1 MADEADKTADRIE
14 NELSFTVGELCRK
27 AAAIPKGVPGIC
39 DLCGEDMP
47 RLINDVCAP
56 CRDRHKLP

>member
-1 MADEADKTADRIE
+1 MADIADVTGERMEVQEASDIAEIRGKA
-14 NELSFTVGELCRK
+14 NE
-27 AAAIPKGVPGIC
+27 IQKGVPGIC

-47 RLINDVCAP
+47 RLINGVCAT

>member
-1 MADEADKTADRIE
+1 MADIADVTAEGMEVQEAANIAKIR
-14 NELSFTVGELCRK
+14 RK
-27 AAAIPKGVPGIC
+27 AAEIPKGKPGEC

-47 RLINDVCAP
+47 RLINGVCAP

>member
-1 MADEADKTADRIE
+1 MADIADVTTEQMEVREAANIAEIR
-14 NELSFTVGELCRK
+14 RK
-27 AAAIPKGVPGIC
+27 AAEIPKGVPGEC

-47 RLINDVCAP
+47 RLINGVCAP

>member
-1 MADEADKTADRIE
+1 MADEADKTADRMEVEEAANIAE
-14 NELSFTVGELCRK
+14 IRRK
-27 AAAIPKGVPGIC
+27 ANEIPKGVPGIC

-47 RLINDVCAP
+47 RLINGVCAP

>member
-1 MADEADKTADRIE
+1 MADEADQTADRMEVEESANIAE
-14 NELSFTVGELCRK
+14 ICRK
-27 AAAIPKGVPGIC
+27 AAAIPKGIPGIC

-47 RLINDVCAP
+47 RLVGGVCAP

>member
-1 MADEADKTADRIE
+1 MVDIADVTGERMEVQEAAYIAEIR
-14 NELSFTVGELCRK
+14 RK
-27 AAAIPKGVPGIC
+27 ANEIPKGVPGIC

-47 RLINDVCAP
+47 RLINGVCAP

>member
-1 MADEADKTADRIE
+1 MADIAEVTAERMEVREAAYIAEIR
-14 NELSFTVGELCRK
+14 RK
-27 AAAIPKGVPGIC
+27 AAEIPKGVPGEC

-47 RLINDVCAP
+47 RLINGVRAP

>member
-1 MADEADKTADRIE
+1 MADIADVTGERMEVQEAADIAEIR
-14 NELSFTVGELCRK
+14 RK
-27 AAAIPKGVPGIC
+27 ANEIPKGVPGEC

-47 RLINDVCAP
+47 RLVGGVCAP

>member
-1 MADEADKTADRIE
+1 MADIADVTGERTEVQEAADIAEIR
-14 NELSFTVGELCRK
+14 RK
-27 AAAIPKGVPGIC
+27 AAQIPKGVPGIC

-47 RLINDVCAP
+47 RLVGGVCEP

>member
-1 MADEADKTADRIE
+1 MADIADVTSERMEVQEAAHIAEVR
-14 NELSFTVGELCRK
+14 RK
-27 AAAIPKGVPGIC
+27 AAEIPKGKPGEC

-47 RLINDVCAP
+47 RLINGVCAP

>member
-1 MADEADKTADRIE
+1 MADIADVTSERMEAQEAAHIAEIR
-14 NELSFTVGELCRK
+14 RK
-27 AAAIPKGVPGIC
+27 AAEIPKGKPGEC

-47 RLINDVCAP
+47 RLINGVCAP

>member
-1 MADEADKTADRIE
+1 MADIADVTADRMEVQEAANIAE
-14 NELSFTVGELCRK
+14 IRRK
-27 AAAIPKGVPGIC
+27 AAEIPKGKPGEC

-47 RLINDVCAP
+47 RLINGVCAP

>member
-1 MADEADKTADRIE
+1 MADLADITDEHAAPLLEADVAYIRYKAQSIE
-14 NELSFTVGELCRK
+14 PGKPGE
-27 AAAIPKGVPGIC
+27 C

-47 RLINDVCAP
+47 RLVNGVCAP